1 MRKRRIGKK
10 RLMVTAV
17 PVLTAGAVASVAA
30 YQAGVGFKPKAS
42 DRNLQVN
49 QVVFSDNKDTAGKDQ
64 QKNNDIQNAE
74 HYALNVYKKP
84 LLIPL

>member
-1 MRKRRIGKK
+1 
-10 RLMVTAV
+10 MVTAV

-49 QVVFSDNKDTAGKDQ
+49 QVVFSDNKDTTGKDQ
-64 QKNNDIQNAE
+64 QKNNDE
-74 HYALNVYKKP
+74 SEL
-84 LLIPL
+84 

>member
-1 MRKRRIGKK
+1 
-10 RLMVTAV
+10 MVTAV

-30 YQAGVGFKPKAS
+30 YQAGVGFNPKAS

-49 QVVFSDNKDTAGKDQ
+49 QVVFSDNKDTTGKDQ
-64 QKNNDIQNAE
+64 QKNNDIQSAE
-74 HYALNVYKKP
+74 SHVINVYKKP